1 MALTIKHLNSDA
13 SFLLTFRP
21 ILPFPPSPGQP
32 TNEFTIL
39 LDPWL
44 SGPSKIWHPK
54 FSVSRQKLPS
64 CISNLRELPE
74 PDLVVISQPKTDH
87 CHEHTLT
94 QLPASGGK
102 TRILAEPG
110 TVKVIKGWKYFDS
123 SKLVTLPKWEDP
135 RIKSNSTVY
144 RISVPALA
152 PRGSPGEVTVSFIP
166 QKPDIT
172 GLHNA
177 IGITYRPPS
186 VYNAFD
192 NLPGTPPDTPRS
204 FQSTFSNTVTDRAL
218 SVIFSPHGCSYKTLA
233 PYVTSHLISEAALPL
248 TALLHC
254 FDRVQNTWY
263 MGGNICSGFPGGLE
277 IVQNLF
283 AKAWISAHDGDK
295 DVSGFA
301 NTKIKINKYPREEVE
316 SVISPRS
323 EKFPDRRIGTEA
335 VILESGEEITLSQA
349 MDFGSRDYEDPY
361 EKFVNLGEALVSEM
375 A

>member
-1 MALTIKHLNSDA
+1 MALTIKHLNADA

-21 ILPFPPSPGQP
+21 ISPFPPSPGDP

-44 SGPSKIWHPK
+44 SGPSKIWHSK
-54 FSVSRQKLPS
+54 FSLSRHKQPS
-64 CISNLRELPE
+64 CISNLQELPD
-74 PDLVVISQPKTDH
+74 PDLVVISQSKTDH
-87 CHEHTLT
+87 CHRQTLT
-94 QLPASGGK
+94 QLPPSGGK

-110 TVKVIKGWKYFDS
+110 AAKVIKGWKYFDR

-135 RIKSNSTVY
+135 RIRPNSTVY
-144 RISVPALA
+144 RIPVPALT
-152 PRGSPGEVTVSFIP
+152 PNGTSGEVTIAFLP
-166 QKPDIT
+166 QKPDIS

-186 VYNAFD
+186 VYNPFD
-192 NLPGTPPDTPRS
+192 HLDTPPDTPRS
-204 FQSTFSNTVTDRAL
+204 FQSTFSNDVTDRAL
-218 SVIFSPHGCSYKTLA
+218 SVIFSPHGCTYKTLE

-301 NTKIKINKYPREEVE
+301 NTNIKINKYPREEVE

-323 EKFPDRRIGTEA
+323 EKFPDRRIGTQA
-335 VILESGEEITLSQA
+335 VILDSGEETTLSQA
-349 MDFGSRDYEDPY
+349 MDFPYEDSH
-361 EKFVNLGEALVSEM
+361 EQFSSLDESLVS
-375 A
+375 

>member
-1 MALTIKHLNSDA
+1 MSLTVKHLNADA
-13 SFLLTFRP
+13 SFLLIFRP

-32 TNEFTIL
+32 DTSFTIL

-54 FSVSRQKLPS
+54 FSVSRQKIPA
-64 CISNLRELPE
+64 CISNLQELPE
-74 PDLVVISQPKTDH
+74 PDLVVISQPKSDH
-87 CHEHTLT
+87 CHRPTLT
-94 QLPASGGK
+94 QLPQNGGK

-110 TVKVIKGWKYFDS
+110 AAKVIKGWKYFDS
-123 SKLVTLPKWEDP
+123 SKLVTLPKWEDR
-135 RIKSNSTVY
+135 RIKPNSTAY
-144 RISVPALA
+144 RVSVPALT
-152 PRGSPGEVTVSFIP
+152 PGGSPGEVTVAYIP
-166 QKPDIT
+166 QKSDFT

-186 VYNAFD
+186 VYNTFE
-192 NLPGTPPDTPRS
+192 NLLDTPPDTPRS
-204 FQSTFSNTVTDRAL
+204 CQSTFSNTVADRAL
-218 SVIFSPHGCSYKTLA
+218 SVIFSPHGCNYKTLQ

-263 MGGNICSGFPGGLE
+263 MGGNICAGFPGGLE

-301 NTKIKINKYPREEVE
+301 NNKIKIDKYPREEVE

-323 EKFPDRRIGTEA
+323 EKFPERGTGTEA
-335 VILESGEEITLSQA
+335 IILDSGEEITLSQA
-349 MDFGSRDYEDPY
+349 MDFGPRDFEETKKY
-361 EKFVNLGEALVSEM
+361 VSM
-375 A
+375 NKSVVSDTQG